1 MNILTKGGLSPK
13 DLELLFKLR
22 SFRSDDMKGA
32 LKSYL
37 VDGMG
42 ESAAAALNGID
53 RNNLIKSI
61 AKLNETALVV
71 EEIKENAWAKFIA
84 STEVTTLSEV
94 S

>member
-22 SFRSDDMKGA
+22 SFRSDDMKAGI
-32 LKSYL
+32 KSFL

-53 RNNLIKSI
+53 RNNLIKSV
-61 AKLNETALVV
+61 AKLNETALIV
-71 EEIKENAWAKFIA
+71 EEIKENSWSKFKA
-84 STEVTTLSEV
+84 DQQVTTV
-94 S
+94 DKVV

>member
-13 DLELLFKLR
+13 DLELLLKLR

-32 LKSYL
+32 IKSFL

-42 ESAAAALNGID
+42 ESAAAALNSVD
-53 RNNLIKSI
+53 RNNLIKSV

-71 EEIKENAWAKFIA
+71 EEIKENAWSKFKA
-84 STEVTTLSEV
+84 DQQVTTADKV
-94 S
+94 A